1 MHSEV
6 LSNSLRE
13 ARGSFKNWLLGEAN
27 DRTAA
32 HNSDRVSTD
41 VDLQNSL
48 RILPM
53 VFSSALLW
61 LVSCSY
67 GMVTLK

>member
-41 VDLQNSL
+41 VDQLYFGWL
-48 RILPM
+48 AVLM
-53 VFSSALLW
+53 VW
-61 LVSCSY
+61 
-67 GMVTLK
+67 